1 MASAERSPG
10 LTVAITGPT
19 GDIGRSVVRA
29 LERSREVGRIIGM
42 ARRPFDPA
50 DHGWKRTE
58 YRQGDVLDRASVDEL
73 VADADVVVHL
83 AFLIFG
89 SHDETR
95 EVNLRGSRNVFE
107 ATVAARAKRLVYT
120 SSVAAYGFHRDNP
133 DVLTEDT
140 PPLGTPDFYYSA
152 QKAELERLLQEIA
165 ADAPTDVYVFRPCI
179 VAGSDAPTLIEGFT
193 GQKVFGRNVRHVW
206 RLLEALPIIS
216 PVLPDAGVP
225 FQLVHHDDVASAV
238 RAAVLGRGTPGT
250 YNLAA
255 DDAIRVRDVA
265 QRPRLAVRAGSRRR
279 ARRARRGRLTRA
291 RGAGR
296 GGMGGRPA
304 QARADGH
311 RQGAARA
318 ALAGATRRAGNAR
331 GDRRGGPRSQHHL
344 AAGSPNF
351 SAT

>member
-1 MASAERSPG
+1 VGAAFITLAPVPAGNRSQR
-10 LTVAITGPT
+10 LTVAVTGPT

-29 LERSREVGRIIGM
+29 LERSKEVGRIVGM

-50 DHGWKRTE
+50 EHGWKRTE
-58 YRQGDVLDRASVDEL
+58 YRRGDVLDRSSVDEL
-73 VADADVVVHL
+73 VAGADVVVHL

-95 EVNLRGSRNVFE
+95 DINLRGSRNVFE
-107 ATVAARAKRLVYT
+107 ATAAAGAKRLVYT

-152 QKAELERLLQEIA
+152 QKAELERLLTEVMDG
-165 ADAPTDVYVFRPCI
+165 ADTDTYVFRPCI
-179 VAGSDAPTLIEGFT
+179 VAGSDAPTLVEGFT

-216 PVLPDAGVP
+216 PVLPDSGVP

-265 QRPRLAVRAGSRRR
+265 RALGWQSVPVPGLAVDAVGEVVSRVPVAPAEAGWVDALRKPVLMDTAKARRELRWR
-279 ARRARRGRLTRA
+279 ARHDARETLAETV
-291 RGAGR
+291 
-296 GGMGGRPA
+296 
-304 QARADGH
+304 D
-311 RQGAARA
+311 AARA
-318 ALAGATRRAGNAR
+318 A
-331 GDRRGGPRSQHHL
+331 SII
-344 AAGSPNF
+344 
-351 SAT
+351 